1 MIFSKIANLASEIQ
15 RFGQVSTGN
24 VDGNSS
30 NLLLDMSR
38 NIGQPV
44 EFYLR
49 GGAWDP
55 LLTAKLIGLRKQQ
68 SYVHPVFH
76 LSPKIMNIDN
86 KF

>member
-1 MIFSKIANLASEIQ
+1 MHPPYNKMVIFMIFSKIANLASEIQ

-55 LLTAKLIGLRKQQ
+55 LRTAKL
-68 SYVHPVFH
+68 Y
-76 LSPKIMNIDN
+76 
-86 KF
+86 

>member
-1 MIFSKIANLASEIQ
+1 MHPPYHKMVIFMIFSKIANLASEIQ

-55 LLTAKLIGLRKQQ
+55 LLTAKLWAPANPP
-68 SYVHPVFH
+68 S
-76 LSPKIMNIDN
+76 
-86 KF
+86 